1 MKFSFFLTK
10 EIKIINKS
18 YGKEKNRYRGIEL
31 QDKVYFSDDKHKLLL
46 NLSPFFD

>member
-1 MKFSFFLTK
+1 LKFSFFLTE
-10 EIKIINKS
+10 EIKIINIS
-18 YGKEKNRYRGIEL
+18 YGKEKNRNEGIEL